1 MTKKK
6 LFISIAIFSF
16 LMILTSIIK
25 TQTRIMEKNI
35 SFYEKKISNLR
46 NSLYESQLDFYYL
59 SSPSSISEKINNY
72 SNDDYETIEYSNI
85 YFSLDQFLNE
95 QKKTTKNYTHGKKN
109 EKK

>member
-35 SFYEKKISNLR
+35 SSYEKKISNLR
-46 NSLYESQLDFYYL
+46 NNLYESQLDFYYL

-85 YFSLDQFLNE
+85 YFSLDQFLIE
-95 QKKTTKNYTHGKKN
+95 KKKTTKNYTHRKN

>member
-35 SFYEKKISNLR
+35 SSYEKKISNLR

-85 YFSLDQFLNE
+85 YFSLDQFL
-95 QKKTTKNYTHGKKN
+95 KKK
-109 EKK
+109 